1 MTTTGDRRLRAD
13 ARRNRDKL
21 IEVATAAFARPDG
34 EVTLELIA
42 REAGVGIGTLYR
54 HFPTREALVEA
65 AYQHELARLCDDAP
79 RLLAE
84 RAPQDALR
92 AWMDSFIT
100 YMAAKQSMAGALRAV
115 VDSGGNP
122 YAQSGDRM
130 RAALG
135 SLLEAGATTGTIRS
149 DVDREDVL
157 AGLIGVTYAT
167 KSPEQSQ
174 RLLDLLMDGLR
185 PRP

>member
-1 MTTTGDRRLRAD
+1 VTPPRDRPLRAD
-13 ARRNRDKL
+13 ARRNRDRL
-21 IEVATAAFARPDG
+21 IEVATHAFAAADA
-34 EVTLELIA
+34 EVTLEQVA

-65 AYQHELARLCDDAP
+65 AYRHELAKLGDDAP

-84 RAPQDALR
+84 LPPEAALR
-92 AWMDSFIT
+92 SWMDSFVT

-122 YAQSGDRM
+122 FENSGDLM

-135 SLLEAGATTGTIRS
+135 SLLAAGAAAGTIRS

-185 PRP
+185 PRS